1 MFAIVFLD
9 ACAVLWICP
18 YNYLSFRSKCTCST
32 VVRAW
37 TLSHWCRVWMML
49 NWWHNWFRGI
59 LITNCHIIAHM
70 QFHLHGLWHCC
81 RSRLFPYERM
91 KSFTTSAK
99 CKHRGQFKMRTPMHA
114 SIPHRSGLFEN
125 AYGKKIAIRQN
136 NYLSFEMWI
145 QSKCSLHGFFTSEF
159 CVGDGYIWSD
169 ISASIHRNS
178 CSSNA
183 KNGDHVEHRW
193 NVVSKPTI
201 QALHCS

>member
-1 MFAIVFLD
+1 MNDAQLMAQLISRNFNYKLPHNSSHAIPSPWALALLPQSIV
-9 ACAVLWICP
+9 
-18 YNYLSFRSKCTCST
+18 S
-32 VVRAW
+32 
-37 TLSHWCRVWMML
+37 
-49 NWWHNWFRGI
+49 
-59 LITNCHIIAHM
+59 
-70 QFHLHGLWHCC
+70 
-81 RSRLFPYERM
+81 YERM